1 MLYLSLLAAS
11 LFASAGPAA
20 GPAGGSPGMARTV
33 LPSESALRAQIP
45 RASHAALAA
54 SLEAWRRAVASGA
67 ALRADVLTVIDYT
80 RPSTEPRLFVIDVL
94 RSRVRFA
101 ELVAHG
107 RDSGGN
113 AASRFSNAEG
123 SHMSSLGVFRA
134 ADVYRG
140 EHGLSLHLDGLEP
153 GFNDHARD
161 RAIVM
166 HGARYVS
173 TELAAVL
180 GRLGRSWGCPAVRP
194 SVANRLIDTIK
205 DGSVVVAYYP
215 DADWLARSAFLA
227 PPVRTS
233 APPTADPS

>member
-1 MLYLSLLAAS
+1 MIQLCLLAAS
-11 LFASAGPAA
+11 LLTPALPAA
-20 GPAGGSPGMARTV
+20 VPAPAGGGPA
-33 LPSESALRAQIP
+33 LPSESALQSQIP
-45 RASHAALAA
+45 RSSHAALAA
-54 SLEAWRRAVASGA
+54 SLQAWRRAVAAGA
-67 ALRADVLTVIDYT
+67 AMRSDVLTVIDYT
-80 RPSTEPRLFVIDVL
+80 RPSNEPRLFVIDVR

-113 AASRFSNAEG
+113 AAERFSNAEG

-134 ADVYRG
+134 ADAYRG

-161 RAIVM
+161 RAIVI

-173 TELAAVL
+173 AEAVAAL

-194 SVANRLIDTIK
+194 SFAKRLIDTIK
-205 DGSVVVAYYP
+205 DGSLIVAYYP
-215 DADWLARSAFLA
+215 DADWLSRSAFLDR
-227 PPVRTS
+227 PVL
-233 APPTADPS
+233 

>member
-1 MLYLSLLAAS
+1 MLHLCLLAAS
-11 LFASAGPAA
+11 LLAPAPPAA
-20 GPAGGSPGMARTV
+20 ATSAT
-33 LPSESALRAQIP
+33 PSERALETQIP

-54 SLEAWRRAVASGA
+54 SLQAWRRAVAAGA
-67 ALRADVLTVIDYT
+67 AVRSDVLTVIDYT
-80 RPSTEPRLFVIDVL
+80 RPSNEPRLFVIDVPK
-94 RSRVRFA
+94 SRVRFV

-113 AASRFSNAEG
+113 AAERFSNAEG

-134 ADVYRG
+134 GDAYRG

-161 RAIVM
+161 RAIVI

-173 TELAAVL
+173 TEAVAAL

-194 SVANRLIDTIK
+194 SFAKRLIDTIK
-205 DGSVVVAYYP
+205 DGSLIVAYYP

-227 PPVRTS
+227 STVT
-233 APPTADPS
+233 APAPRPADPS